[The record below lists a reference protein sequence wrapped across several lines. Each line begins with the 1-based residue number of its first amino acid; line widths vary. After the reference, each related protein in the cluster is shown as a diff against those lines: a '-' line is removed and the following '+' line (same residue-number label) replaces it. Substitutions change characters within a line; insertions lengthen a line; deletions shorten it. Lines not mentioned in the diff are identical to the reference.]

1 MRNDVLSL
9 RFAVKA
15 ALLAGAS
22 TMFMLSGAPA
32 LAQDASTSDKD
43 SNIII
48 VTAQKR
54 AERLEEVPM
63 SVSVVTG
70 ETLVNSGVTSLRDL
84 SNVTSGFLLGSAGST
99 AQPALRGITTAI
111 NGNFEGNIATYVDGV
126 YQPAPISLNIDL
138 PNIESVQVLKGPQG
152 TFYGR
157 NAAGGA
163 ILLTTATP
171 SDTWTGKAEFT
182 YASFND
188 RRGSA
193 YISGPLVENVA
204 VGVAGYMRR
213 SDSYVKLASR
223 TTPGEASCC
232 ALPTEQDMLRVKLKA
247 DLSESFRATLAYN
260 YVRVD
265 DPHLLVYSP
274 IENVNPG
281 GFFVYTR
288 PGGATLP
295 TGLGV
300 VATDLD
306 SVAQSKQHESALT
319 LELDTG
325 AGTIK
330 SISSYSQL
338 KSDVRFD
345 FDGSYIPANYG
356 IFPFTEKTFQQA
368 IDFTTSATDK
378 IDLSIGGMYFHDRLI
393 FDPRRNANYAGLNP
407 LNPGTTPGTIAD
419 YIAISSIDVKQTKNA
434 FAIYADAN
442 YHLTDKLYIN
452 AGGRYSHEKHDIFT
466 ETTGIAGLVRA
477 PINTGDTFSKFTPHA
492 SIRYEISP
500 RTNVYFTYSKGFR
513 SGVFNTTP
521 PSCVNATPVAT
532 DCYLPARQ
540 ESIDSFEV
548 GFKTAGN
555 HYRFDIA
562 GFYYNY
568 KDLQI
573 SATRATS
580 AGTPVVDFVNAPK
593 ANIYGIDA
601 SFELKPVENFTIR
614 GSVLYLHARYGDG
627 FIFSGLGVN
636 PAAAGLNVN
645 TDPLKTLVNVGQNQD
660 LSGLPMSRSP
670 EFSGNLG
677 MDYHIPR
684 GDGGLRFS
692 ANLKY
697 TSSYVLRNPSI
708 WCQATPVELAGV
720 TSTYNCAGIP
730 AGRLREQRF
739 VENGYALV
747 NASITWTDP
756 SDHYYVRIWGTN
768 LTNHIYA
775 QDANGSV
782 AGTYSAQAE
791 PRVFGGTIGI
801 KF

>member
-1 MRNDVLSL
+1 MRNSVLSF
-9 RFAVKA
+9 RCAVKA
-15 ALLAGAS
+15 GLLAGAS
-22 TMFMLSGAPA
+22 TMFSLSGAPA

-43 SNIII
+43 SNEII

-54 AERLEEVPM
+54 AERLEDVPM

-70 ETLVNSGVTSLRDL
+70 ETLANAGITSLRDL
-84 SNVTSGFLLGSAGST
+84 SNVTSGFVLGSAGAT

-111 NGNFEGNIATYVDGV
+111 NGNFESNIATYVDGV
-126 YQPAPISLNIDL
+126 YQPAPILLSIDL
-138 PNIESVQVLKGPQG
+138 PNVESVQVLKGPQG

-163 ILLTTATP
+163 ILLTTAMP

-188 RRGSA
+188 RRGNA
-193 YISGPLVENVA
+193 YISGPLGENVG
-204 VGVAGYMRR
+204 VGVAGYVRR

-223 TTPGEASCC
+223 TTPGAASCC
-232 ALPTEQDMLRVKLKA
+232 ALPIEQEMLRVKLKA
-247 DLSESFRATLAYN
+247 DLSESLRAILAYS

-265 DPHLLVYSP
+265 DPHLMTYSP

-281 GFFVYTR
+281 GSFVYTR
-288 PGGATLP
+288 PGGTTLP

-300 VATDLD
+300 IATDLD
-306 SVAQSKQHESALT
+306 TVGKFKQHESALT

-330 SISSYSQL
+330 SVSSYTQV

-356 IFPFTEKTFQQA
+356 SSQFTDKTFQQA
-368 IDFTTSATDK
+368 IDFTTSAIDK
-378 IDLSIGGMYFHDRLI
+378 LDLSIGGMYFHDRLI
-393 FDPRRNANYAGLNP
+393 YDPLAVNYSGLNP

-419 YIAISSIDVKQTKNA
+419 YTAISTLDFKQTKNA
-434 FAIYADAN
+434 FAIYADVN
-442 YHLTDKLYIN
+442 YHLTDNLYIN
-452 AGGRYSHEKHDIFT
+452 AGGRYSHEKHDVYSR
-466 ETTGIAGLVRA
+466 TTGIAVLARA
-477 PINTGDTFSKFTPHA
+477 PINTSGTFSKFTPHA

-513 SGVFNTTP
+513 SGVFNSTP
-521 PSCVNATPVAT
+521 PSCVNATPVAS

-548 GFKTAGN
+548 GFKTAGDQ
-555 HYRFDIA
+555 YRFDIA

-568 KDLQI
+568 RDLQI
-573 SATRATS
+573 SATRQTT

-593 ANIYGIDA
+593 AKIYGIDA
-601 SFELKPVENFTIR
+601 SFEFKPVENFTIR
-614 GSVLYLHARYGDG
+614 GSALYLHARYGDG
-627 FIFSGLGVN
+627 FIFGGLGVN

-645 TDPLKTLVNVGQNQD
+645 TDPLRTFVNVNQNQD

-677 MDYHIPR
+677 MDYNIPR

-708 WCQATPVELAGV
+708 WCQATPVTLAGV

-739 VENGYALV
+739 VENGYALI

-768 LTNHIYA
+768 LTNHIYR
-775 QDANGSV
+775 QDANGSGSGNY
-782 AGTYSAQAE
+782 AAQGE
-791 PRVFGGTIGI
+791 PRVFGGTIGA